1 MKPIAEDRVYK
12 ISLGMLVMM
21 AGGLG
26 AIIIAWTTM
35 EIQTQAN
42 TKRLDDNDA
51 RWERVEKIA
60 EDVAVIKDKVIR
72 IDGTVT
78 ARGQVARVLH
88 RQDRRH
94 RQRGLVVL
102 PASPRARRWTLSSRE
117 SRRASTAF

>member
-1 MKPIAEDRVYK
+1 MRGRFGARIFHRNGGATMRPIAEDRVYK

-72 IDGTVT
+72 IDGTVS
-78 ARGQVARVLH
+78 AGVVFNP
-88 RQDRRH
+88 RR
-94 RQRGLVVL
+94 
-102 PASPRARRWTLSSRE
+102 PASGR
-117 SRRASTAF
+117 

>member
-1 MKPIAEDRVYK
+1 
-12 ISLGMLVMM
+12 MM

-72 IDGTVT
+72 IDGTVS
-78 ARGQVARVLH
+78 AGVVFNP
-88 RQDRRH
+88 RR
-94 RQRGLVVL
+94 
-102 PASPRARRWTLSSRE
+102 PASGR
-117 SRRASTAF
+117 